1 MKLILRLLT
10 AVLLAT
16 GIMLISISGDI
27 CTVSAVSNVSKSST
41 RYVIPCGTPFGVK
54 LYTDG
59 VVVVGTDEI
68 VFNGKHISPADD
80 AGIIDGDVIYSIN
93 GKKINSNEELSEII
107 NSSGGRTISVQIKR
121 DDRTFTTELTP
132 AKTNEKG
139 DYKAGLWVRDSCAG
153 IGTMTFY
160 EPQSGCFAA
169 LGHGICD
176 ADTCK
181 LLPSSDGDIVNSTIE
196 SITKGVKGT
205 PGGLN
210 AYFTDDEPIGRL
222 VKNTEQGVYG
232 TLEYT
237 PKGCALPVANRNE
250 VNLGKA
256 SILSTIEGEIPI
268 LYDIEITSINLE
280 ACNNTK
286 NMVIE
291 IKDKD
296 LLEKTGGIVQGMSG
310 SPIMQNGYVV
320 GAVTHVFVND
330 PEKGYAI
337 FADTMLNEID
347 NMVIGS
353 LRCPVLEIA

>member
-1 MKLILRLLT
+1 MKLILRFLT
-10 AVLLAT
+10 AVMLAT
-16 GIMLISISGDI
+16 GIMIVSISTDI
-27 CTVSAVSNVSKSST
+27 CTVSAVSNLSKGSS
-41 RYVIPCGTPFGVK
+41 RCVIPCGTPFGVK

-59 VVVVGTDEI
+59 VVVVGTEEI
-68 VFNGKHISPADD
+68 IFGGKRTSPAED
-80 AGIIDGDVIYSIN
+80 AGITDGDVIYSVN
-93 GKKINSNEELSEII
+93 GKKVNSNKELSNLI
-107 NSSGGRTISVQIKR
+107 NSSGGRTVSVQIKR
-121 DDRTFTTELTP
+121 NEKIFTTKLTP
-132 AKTNEKG
+132 ARTTEDG

-176 ADTCK
+176 TDTGK
-181 LLPSSDGDIVNSTIE
+181 LLPSSDGEIVNSTIE
-196 SITKGVKGT
+196 SITKGIKGT

-222 VKNTEQGVYG
+222 VKNTDQGVYG

-237 PKGCALPVANRNE
+237 PKGCALTVANRKD
-250 VNLGKA
+250 VKIGKA
-256 SILSTIEGEIPI
+256 SILSTIEGEIPK
-268 LYDIEITSINLE
+268 LYDIEITSINFE

-310 SPIMQNGYVV
+310 SPIIQNGKVV

-337 FADTMLNEID
+337 FADTMLKEID

-353 LRCPVLEIA
+353 LRCPMLDIA